1 MIDKKIAS
9 GLSAA
14 CRPQN
19 AFGIQPQ
26 APAAILIVFLSATI
40 LFMPLYFFV
49 SGTGK
54 YPGIIPSERLRF
66 SVYGLR
72 VITPKMQNA

>member
-1 MIDKKIAS
+1 L

-40 LFMPLYFFV
+40 LFMPLYFLYPEQENTRELSHPNASGFPSTGFV
-49 SGTGK
+49 LLT
-54 YPGIIPSERLRF
+54 
-66 SVYGLR
+66 
-72 VITPKMQNA
+72 QNAKCLK